1 MVNRLASCSSL
12 YLRQHA
18 ENPVDWYPWGE
29 EALQKARDE
38 GKPILLSIGYAA
50 CHWCHVM
57 AHESFEDPETAA
69 IMNEHFV
76 NVKVD
81 REERPDLDA
90 IYMLAVQA
98 MTGQGGWPL
107 TVFLTPDGVPF
118 YGGTYFPPDQRAGLP
133 SFKKLLQAVAHA
145 WRERQEAVV
154 QNVARV
160 RQYLESAYRELP
172 APSGLSAE
180 TLRLAARALVA
191 AYDRRYGGFGS
202 APKFPPSMAL
212 DYLLVHWA
220 RTESDECLEIVQN
233 TFRAMSRG
241 GIYDQLGG
249 GLHRYSVDER
259 WLVPHF
265 EKMLYDNALFV
276 RLGTHLWQITKD
288 PEIERVVQQ
297 TVEWMLREMRA
308 PEGAFYSSL
317 DADSEGVE
325 GKYYL
330 WDWVDFEALP
340 PPEAELARTYWSVTR
355 EGNFEGHN
363 VLHVPHEPE
372 AIASRLGVSAEEL
385 QLRLEVARVRLLDL
399 RSERVPP
406 ARDDKI
412 VAAWNGLAIR
422 ALCDAARAFGIA
434 HWRNE
439 ALAAGRFLRVHLVA
453 SGRVARLF
461 AGGKAVGTGMLED
474 YASLA
479 LAFLDLY
486 AISFDSSWYHAA
498 RELGESILTL
508 FLENDGDVRGR
519 FYDTASDHEA
529 LIVRPR
535 DLTDNATPSGA
546 AMAAEL
552 LARLAELCNEQRLAD
567 VARAAVEAVGEALF
581 RHPLAFGHL
590 LCVADLLVH
599 GAVQVGLVGTPGDA
613 AFERLARSVHETYV
627 PALVLTGS
635 VPGEGVGPILPE
647 GRAAL
652 GEQAAAY
659 VCHHHVCEPPVTD
672 WQSLPG
678 LLRRAAK
685 ARG

>member
-1 MVNRLASCSSL
+1 M
-12 YLRQHA
+12 
-18 ENPVDWYPWGE
+18 DWYPWGE
-29 EALQKARDE
+29 EALQRARSE

-57 AHESFEDPETAA
+57 AHESFEDSETAA

-107 TVFLTPDGVPF
+107 TVFATPDGVPF
-118 YGGTYFPPDQRAGLP
+118 YGGTYFPPDDRAGLP
-133 SFKKLLQAVAHA
+133 SFKRLLQAVARA
-145 WRERQEAVV
+145 WNERREAIL
-154 QNVARV
+154 QNADRV
-160 RQYLESAYRELP
+160 RHYLESAYGESP
-172 APSGLSAE
+172 APSGVNAE
-180 TLRLAARALVA
+180 TLGLAAHTLAA
-191 AYDRRYGGFGS
+191 AYDRRYAGFGK

-220 RTESDECLEIVQN
+220 RTESEDCLGIVQH
-233 TFRAMSRG
+233 TFQAMSRG

-276 RLGTHLWQITKD
+276 RLGTHLWQITKE
-288 PEIERVVQQ
+288 PEIERVVRQ

-308 PEGAFYSSL
+308 PQGAFYSAL

-325 GKYYL
+325 GKYYV
-330 WDWVDFEALP
+330 WDWEDFEALP
-340 PPEAELARTYWSVTR
+340 RHEAELARTYWGVTR

-372 AIASRLGVSAEEL
+372 AIASRLGIDPEEL
-385 QLRLEVARVRLLDL
+385 QRRLEATRAHLFDL
-399 RSERVPP
+399 RSQRAPP

-422 ALCDAARAFGIA
+422 ALCDASRAFGVP
-434 HWRNE
+434 HWQKE
-439 ALAAGRFLRVHLVA
+439 ALAAGRFLREHLVA
-453 SGRVARLF
+453 GGRVARTF
-461 AGGKAVGTGMLED
+461 AGGRAGGTGLLED
-474 YASLA
+474 YAALG

-486 AISFDSSWYHAA
+486 AISFDGAWYRSAC
-498 RELGESILTL
+498 ELGESILTL
-508 FLENDGDVRGR
+508 FLENDGDAPGR
-519 FYDTASDHEA
+519 LYDTASDHEA

-535 DLTDNATPSGA
+535 DLTDNATPSGTA
-546 AMAAEL
+546 LAAEL
-552 LARLAELCNEQRLAD
+552 LVRLAELRNEQWLAD
-567 VARAAVEAVGEALF
+567 VARTAVEAVGEALY

-590 LCVADLLVH
+590 LCVADLVVH
-599 GAVQVGLVGTPGDA
+599 GAVQVVLAGTPGDV

-627 PALVLTGS
+627 PALLLAGA
-635 VPGEGVGPILPE
+635 VPAEGEGPVLLE
-647 GRAAL
+647 GRAAP
-652 GEQAAAY
+652 GRESAVY
-659 VCHHHVCEPPVTD
+659 VCHHHVCEAPVSD
-672 WQSLPG
+672 WEALPG
-678 LLRRAAK
+678 LLRRAAR
-685 ARG
+685 APE